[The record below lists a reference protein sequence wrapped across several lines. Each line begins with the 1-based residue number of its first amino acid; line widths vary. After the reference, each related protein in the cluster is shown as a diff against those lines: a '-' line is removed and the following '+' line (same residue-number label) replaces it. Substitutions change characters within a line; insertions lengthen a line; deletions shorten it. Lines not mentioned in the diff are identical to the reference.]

1 MENEDEL
8 KEIDIKNRTCYYFD
22 DIIKDVDIYFSDF
35 WLYEKLYENISVY
48 DISYETSTAPKPLRI
63 RFDKI
68 DGFIRVYGDE
78 FRHLVLFDYELFD
91 KICDKIKYFISKKS
105 DISDS
110 ISHNFGNIR
119 IDSYNS
125 LPIEKILTFH
135 NVIILIK
142 WGVNK
147 NKNECYYNIC
157 VEKGSYKN
165 KSHIQYF

>member
-1 MENEDEL
+1 M
-8 KEIDIKNRTCYYFD
+8 
-22 DIIKDVDIYFSDF
+22 
-35 WLYEKLYENISVY
+35 
-48 DISYETSTAPKPLRI
+48 
-63 RFDKI
+63 
-68 DGFIRVYGDE
+68 DGFIRVRGDE
-78 FRHLVLFDYELFD
+78 FRHLVLFDYELLD

-142 WGVNK
+142 SVVNK
-147 NKNECYYNIC
+147 NKNEYYYNIFL
-157 VEKGSYKN
+157 EKGLYKD
-165 KSHIQYF
+165 KSNTEYF